1 MKSWNSVVYLWG
13 VNRVIYIVCLLFIV
27 VYGLNNLWFTLWY
40 FKDMFSSGVQNKKHR
55 YLIKFCYYDTQGVYF
70 EIMLIFN
77 IDLLGFQA
85 SLMVCI
91 P

>member
-1 MKSWNSVVYLWG
+1 
-13 VNRVIYIVCLLFIV
+13 
-27 VYGLNNLWFTLWY
+27 
-40 FKDMFSSGVQNKKHR
+40 MFSSGVQNKKHR